1 MEKRHKKV
9 ITILLVDYFIFL
21 NEPLAHY
28 SAPPPTTRS
37 GGHFQPPAGVF
48 CPIASA
54 RWELTGERLE
64 KSGTIAK
71 FVWTHCG
78 MYK

>member
-1 MEKRHKKV
+1 MSG
-9 ITILLVDYFIFL
+9 LFNFL

-28 SAPPPTTRS
+28 NAPPPATRS
-37 GGHFQPPAGVF
+37 GGHFQPPAFFRPV
-48 CPIASA
+48 ASA
-54 RWELTGERLE
+54 RWALTGDYLE